1 MAQIK
6 DEKQYKAM
14 MARIDELFFETD
26 ENTPADDLRLQELDL
41 LSALVE
47 EYEKE
52 HYPIETPSLSTT
64 MNARLVENNW
74 SQKEMASILG
84 MTAPRLCAILN
95 GKANPTFEQAR
106 IISSRLNIDPAIVL
120 AM

>member
-26 ENTPADDLRLQELDL
+26 ENTPADDPRLQELDL
-41 LSALVE
+41 LSVLVE

-52 HYPIETPSLSTT
+52 HYPIEPPTLVETLNS
-64 MNARLVENNW
+64 RLVENDWN
-74 SQKEMASILG
+74 QKEMASYLG
-84 MTAPRLCAILN
+84 MTAPRLNSILCE
-95 GKANPTFEQAR
+95 KAKPTYEQAR
-106 IISSRLNIDPAIVL
+106 IIASRLNIDPAIVL
-120 AM
+120 NL

>member
-26 ENTPADDLRLQELDL
+26 ENTPADDVRLQELDL

-52 HYPIETPSLSTT
+52 HFPIETPSH
-64 MNARLVENNW
+64 
-74 SQKEMASILG
+74 G
-84 MTAPRLCAILN
+84 F
-95 GKANPTFEQAR
+95 GKVDRRRGGSAE
-106 IISSRLNIDPAIVL
+106 
-120 AM
+120 

>member
-6 DEKQYKAM
+6 DERQYKAM
-14 MARIDELFFETD
+14 MARIDEIFFETD
-26 ENTPADDLRLQELDL
+26 ENTPADDPRLQELDL

-52 HYPIETPSLSTT
+52 HYPIDTPSLSAT
-64 MNARLVENNW
+64 MNSRLSENNW
-74 SQKEMASILG
+74 TQKELAAMLG
-84 MTAPRLCAILN
+84 MTAPRLSAILS

-120 AM
+120 AV

>member
-6 DEKQYKAM
+6 DEKQYRAM

-26 ENTPADDLRLQELDL
+26 ENTPADDVRLQELEL

-52 HYPIETPSLSTT
+52 HFP
-64 MNARLVENNW
+64 
-74 SQKEMASILG
+74 
-84 MTAPRLCAILN
+84 
-95 GKANPTFEQAR
+95 
-106 IISSRLNIDPAIVL
+106 IDPAIVL
-120 AM
+120 AI

>member
-6 DEKQYKAM
+6 NEQQYKAM

-26 ENTPADDLRLQELDL
+26 ENTPAEDPRLQELDV

-52 HYPIETPSLSTT
+52 HYSIETPSLSETL
-64 MNARLVENNW
+64 NARLTENNW
-74 SQKEMASILG
+74 SQKELASILG
-84 MTAPRLCAILN
+84 MTAPRLSAILG
-95 GKANPTFEQAR
+95 GKAHPTYEQAR
-106 IISSRLNIDPAIVL
+106 TISVRLKIDPAIVL
-120 AM
+120 AI

>member
-14 MARIDELFFETD
+14 MARIDQLFFETD
-26 ENTPADDLRLQELDL
+26 ENTPDDDPRLQELDV

-52 HYPIETPSLSTT
+52 HY
-64 MNARLVENNW
+64 A
-74 SQKEMASILG
+74 
-84 MTAPRLCAILN
+84 
-95 GKANPTFEQAR
+95 
-106 IISSRLNIDPAIVL
+106 
-120 AM
+120 